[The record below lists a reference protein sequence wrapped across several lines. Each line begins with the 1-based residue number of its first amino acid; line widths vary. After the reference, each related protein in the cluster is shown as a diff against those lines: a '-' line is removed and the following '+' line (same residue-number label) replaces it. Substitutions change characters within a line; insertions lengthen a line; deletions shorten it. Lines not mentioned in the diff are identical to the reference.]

1 MMRAQ
6 KRNDVSRTEAQ
17 AGKREKEQTRRSSL
31 KELKNLCITVVNK

>member
-17 AGKREKEQTRRSSL
+17 AGKREKEQTIRRSL
-31 KELKNLCITVVNK
+31 QEIKNIHIIVVNK